1 MVTEETKAMVT
12 KADVEMAKER
22 KFGIVGLGLAGL
34 LLATGCVSDGSESGQ
49 VSEQEV
55 VVEQD
60 SPEVEIELPEGVT
73 AQGVV
78 LAAYLLS
85 SGDIALAVEEALVSP
100 EEVELARKAIAE
112 NNLQEWV
119 DRASEERK

>member
-1 MVTEETKAMVT
+1 MTSG
-12 KADVEMAKER
+12 R
-22 KFGIVGLGLAGL
+22 KLGIVGLGLAGL
-34 LLATGCVSDGSESGQ
+34 LLATGCVSESSESEQG
-49 VSEQEV
+49 SDQEV

-60 SPEVEIELPEGVT
+60 SPEGVT

-119 DRASEERK
+119 DRASDERK

>member
-1 MVTEETKAMVT
+1 MVTEETKATVT
-12 KADVEMAKER
+12 KADVEMANER
-22 KFGIVGLGLAGL
+22 KLGIVGLGLAGL
-34 LLATGCVSDGSESGQ
+34 LLATGCVSDRSETEQ

-60 SPEVEIELPEGVT
+60 SPEVENELPEGVT

-85 SGDIALAVEEALVSP
+85 SGDIAIAVEEALVSP

>member
-1 MVTEETKAMVT
+1 MTEATKAMATRVV
-12 KADVEMAKER
+12 VEMTNGR
-22 KFGIVGLGLAGL
+22 NLGIAGLGLVGL
-34 LLATGCVSDGSESGQ
+34 LLATGCVSEVGESEQ
-49 VSEQEV
+49 VAEQEV

-60 SPEVEIELPEGVT
+60 TPEVDFELPEGVT

-112 NNLQEWV
+112 NNLQDWA

>member
-1 MVTEETKAMVT
+1 
-12 KADVEMAKER
+12 MANGR

-34 LLATGCVSDGSESGQ
+34 LLATGCVSDGSVSGQ
-49 VSEQEV
+49 ASEQEV
-55 VVEQD
+55 VVDQD
-60 SPEVEIELPEGVT
+60 APEVEIELPEGVT

-85 SGDIALAVEEALVSP
+85 GGDIALAVEETLVSP

-112 NNLQEWV
+112 NSLQEWV
-119 DRASEERK
+119 DRASEGRK

>member
-1 MVTEETKAMVT
+1 MTNG
-12 KADVEMAKER
+12 R
-22 KFGIVGLGLAGL
+22 NLGIAGLGLVGL
-34 LLATGCVSDGSESGQ
+34 LLATGCVSEVGESEQ
-49 VSEQEV
+49 VAEQEV

-60 SPEVEIELPEGVT
+60 TPEVDFELPEGVT

-112 NNLQEWV
+112 NNLQDWA

>member
-1 MVTEETKAMVT
+1 VTNG
-12 KADVEMAKER
+12 R
-22 KFGIVGLGLAGL
+22 KLGIVGFGLAGL
-34 LLATGCVSDGSESGQ
+34 LLVTGCVSDGSDSEQ
-49 VSEQEV
+49 VPEQEV

-60 SPEVEIELPEGVT
+60 SPEADVELPEGVT

-119 DRASEERK
+119 DRASSEGK

>member
-1 MVTEETKAMVT
+1 MATRVV
-12 KADVEMAKER
+12 VEMTNGR
-22 KFGIVGLGLAGL
+22 NLGIAGLGLVGL
-34 LLATGCVSDGSESGQ
+34 LLATGCVSEVGESEQ
-49 VSEQEV
+49 VAEQEV

-60 SPEVEIELPEGVT
+60 TPEVDFELPEGVT

-85 SGDIALAVEEALVSP
+85 SGDVALAVEEALVSP

-112 NNLQEWV
+112 NNLQDWA